1 MDKCQRAFEDLK
13 VYLTVTLL
21 LNPSQPREEL
31 YLYLAVSLHVVS
43 LALIREEGKVQK
55 LVYYT
60 SNALRGVEG
69 HYPPMEK
76 LTFSLVIVARK
87 LKPYFQ
93 TLNQHPYRSLA
104 KEGHEQVGGH
114 WMTNPM
120 GSRT

>member
-13 VYLTVTLL
+13 VYPTVTLL

-76 LTFSLVIVARK
+76 LAFSLV
-87 LKPYFQ
+87 
-93 TLNQHPYRSLA
+93 
-104 KEGHEQVGGH
+104 
-114 WMTNPM
+114 M
-120 GSRT
+120 